1 MDKTDFMDFVRL
13 MRSTFPT
20 RQFLPTSEQMDV
32 WWEYMAPLRKDYF
45 DIAVKDY
52 IRTQTFP
59 PMIADITSRYHEVEE
74 RQKARMRDL
83 REIFDF
89 CHSCYP
95 TNLWGENDW
104 LRFKEKI
111 SSAKYQDALL
121 KAEMIKRH
129 ILNDRI
135 TGDKPFADYIWE
147 VEV

>member
-1 MDKTDFMDFVRL
+1 MTREEFTEL
-13 MRSTFPT
+13 MTKLLAVYPNFRINDSSV
-20 RQFLPTSEQMDV
+20 QAI
-32 WWEYMAPLRKDYF
+32 WWEKFSDMRFDYSK
-45 DIAVKDY
+45 IAVDRY
-52 IRTQTFP
+52 MDSERFAPTP
-59 PMIADITSRYHEVEE
+59 ADIITRYHEVEE

-83 REIFDF
+83 REIFEF

-111 SSAKYQDALL
+111 SSAKFQDALL